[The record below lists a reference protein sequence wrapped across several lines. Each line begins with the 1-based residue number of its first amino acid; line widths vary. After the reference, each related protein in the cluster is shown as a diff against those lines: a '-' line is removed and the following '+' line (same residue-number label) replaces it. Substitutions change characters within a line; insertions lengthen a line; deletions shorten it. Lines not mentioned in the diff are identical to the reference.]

1 MGRKGNRT
9 VIYQG
14 LFLMAFGL
22 YANATRSPGNK
33 AVPAPE
39 SRPRDTL
46 EKRAAS
52 QDEPLQELYDDL
64 QRIPVFQGKIEGV
77 ELEVSGDSILIEI
90 RSEELYRPASVEV
103 EPVWHSTLIQIGQ
116 ELYSEL
122 DPGLALEI
130 TGFGPLGESRAK
142 WLSEY
147 FKSQF
152 QRPKVSSVRLFVVD
166 EQLTPDRIRL
176 RVVRKRQ

>member
-1 MGRKGNRT
+1 MGRKVNRSA
-9 VIYQG
+9 VYQG
-14 LFLMAFGL
+14 LFLLAFGL
-22 YANATRSPGNK
+22 YANATRSPRNE

-39 SRPRDTL
+39 SRPGAPI
-46 EKRAAS
+46 EKRSQS
-52 QDEPLQELYDDL
+52 QDDPLQDLYEELE
-64 QRIPVFQGKIEGV
+64 RIPVFQGKIEGV
-77 ELEVSGDSILIEI
+77 ELKFSGDSILIEI
-90 RSEELYRPASVEV
+90 QNDELYRPDSIEV
-103 EPVWHSTLIQIGQ
+103 EPVWHSSLIQIGQ

-122 DPGLALEI
+122 EAGLSLEI

-166 EQLTPDRIRL
+166 EQRLPERIRL
-176 RVVRKRQ
+176 RVVRKSQ